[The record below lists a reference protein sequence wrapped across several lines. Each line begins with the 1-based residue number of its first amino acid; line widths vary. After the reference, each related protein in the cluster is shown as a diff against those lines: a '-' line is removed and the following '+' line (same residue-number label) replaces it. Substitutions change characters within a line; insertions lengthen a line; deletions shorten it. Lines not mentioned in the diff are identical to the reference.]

1 MRALPPLEFTLD
13 GPGLTLEQLRAVF
26 RYQQELKERRRAR
39 EAEELVRK
47 ALEDAANITRAVQRE
62 HEIL

>member
-1 MRALPPLEFTLD
+1 MRALPPLEFTLE

-26 RYQQELKERRRAR
+26 RYQQELKERRRER
-39 EAEELVRK
+39 ETADLVRK
-47 ALEDAANITRAVQRE
+47 ALEDAAKLTAPVRTE